1 MLYNDNGLARIDYFA
16 NVDLTESKIN
26 RRYTTCYR
34 VLVFVGGNLVSWKI
48 NRAWWLDLLWNQSV
62 VLWHNLSV
70 YIISW
75 KKSCWNWY
83 YQLNLSVII
92 KLFFIS
98 PRICCH
104 ERTKHIEV
112 DYQFVREKIRA
123 NMIYIEYMKKY
134 KQSTNLFVKTLRENR
149 VEHLYNKLAMINI
162 YAQNWERMLWFIYC
176 YFIKSF
182 LVRIFL

>member
-1 MLYNDNGLARIDYFA
+1 M
-16 NVDLTESKIN
+16 
-26 RRYTTCYR
+26 
-34 VLVFVGGNLVSWKI
+34 
-48 NRAWWLDLLWNQSV
+48 
-62 VLWHNLSV
+62 
-70 YIISW
+70 
-75 KKSCWNWY
+75 
-83 YQLNLSVII
+83 II

-162 YAQNWERMLWFIYC
+162 YAQN
-176 YFIKSF
+176 
-182 LVRIFL
+182 